1 MKKSIFLLL
10 VFLFFS
16 GCASKH
22 DVTLIGFNSEEILKS
37 VFDETN
43 QTVIVTMPNGEVLS
57 GNYSSLESE
66 EPVYFS
72 NAFGFGY
79 SSGSRYHGGGSFGSI
94 GIGLNFGYES
104 KKYALLTSETSPL
117 KMEIFV
123 TIRSWSKNGFG
134 EAKTNDGRVYKIQ
147 F

>member
-1 MKKSIFLLL
+1 M
-10 VFLFFS
+10 FLFFIS

-22 DVTLIGFNSEEILKS
+22 DVALIGFNSEEILKS
-37 VFDETN
+37 VFDEKN
-43 QTVIVTMPNGEVLS
+43 QTVTVTMPNGEVLS
-57 GNYSSLESE
+57 GKYSSLDSE

-72 NAFGFGY
+72 NAFGY
-79 SSGSRYHGGGSFGSI
+79 SSGSRYRGGGSFGSI

-104 KKYALLTSETSPL
+104 KKYALLTSQTSSL

-123 TIRSWSKNGFG
+123 TVRNWSKNGFG

>member
-1 MKKSIFLLL
+1 MKKIFFLSIMVLFL
-10 VFLFFS
+10 S

-22 DVTLIGFNSEEILKS
+22 DVILVGFNSEDVLKS
-37 VFDETN
+37 VFDEKTE
-43 QTVIVTMPNGEVLS
+43 TVIVTMPDGEVLS
-57 GNYSSLESE
+57 GSYSSLDSE
-66 EPVYFS
+66 EPVHFS
-72 NAFGFGY
+72 NTFGY
-79 SSGSRYHGGGSFGSI
+79 SSGGRYHRGGTFGGV

-104 KKYALLTSETSPL
+104 TKYALLTSQTSPL
-117 KMEIFV
+117 KMEILV

>member
-1 MKKSIFLLL
+1 MKKIF
-10 VFLFFS
+10 FLFAIVLFLG

-22 DVTLIGFNSEEILKS
+22 DVILVGFNSEEILKS
-37 VFDETN
+37 VFDEKTE
-43 QTVIVTMPNGEVLS
+43 TVIVTMPDGEILS
-57 GNYSSLESE
+57 GSYSSLDSE

-72 NAFGFGY
+72 NTLGY
-79 SSGSRYHGGGSFGSI
+79 SSGSRYHRGGTFGGI

-104 KKYALLTSETSPL
+104 TKYALLTSQTSSL
-117 KMEIFV
+117 KMEILA